1 MLFNTSPCQTSTGL
15 KLETIKQCRGFSNK
29 ITALLLEYMYIYIY
43 LFYIFYFLNH
53 TNHHSLALILCSQ
66 TYLIHILFTCSVAS
80 MFVSTN
86 LMSDM
91 NHALLNNNK
100 RKSIE
105 LKDIS
110 F

>member
-1 MLFNTSPCQTSTGL
+1 MLFNMSPSQTSTGF

-29 ITALLLEYMYIYIY
+29 ITALLLEYIFIVY
-43 LFYIFYFLNH
+43 LLLFFNRTTQHNPNFNLL
-53 TNHHSLALILCSQ
+53 TLCTH

-80 MFVSTN
+80 MLVSTN

-100 RKSIE
+100 RKA
-105 LKDIS
+105 
-110 F
+110 